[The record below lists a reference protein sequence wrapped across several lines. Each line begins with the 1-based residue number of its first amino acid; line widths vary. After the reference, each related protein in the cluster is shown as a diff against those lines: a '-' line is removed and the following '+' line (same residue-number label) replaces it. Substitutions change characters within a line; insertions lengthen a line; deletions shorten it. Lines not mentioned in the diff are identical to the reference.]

1 MTLLSILLS
10 WFPSI
15 IISLAIGSFIS
26 ICFHPNFLNISCL
39 IFILYGIP
47 LIIYRIHNLFYPIG
61 AGVTYLLDKKYS
73 PWWGSHQIQTIY
85 IAFPVLETLLR
96 LIPGLF
102 SIWLRL
108 WGAKIGKNIYWT
120 PKLEIADRGLIEI
133 GDNVIFGYGIELYSH
148 VIKPKNDNLMLY
160 VKKIKIGNNVFI
172 GAGCRFGPGV
182 NIKDETFIPVT
193 TDLYPNKNA
202 NIN

>member
-15 IISLAIGSFIS
+15 IISLAISSFIS
-26 ICFHPNFLNISCL
+26 ICLHPNFLNISCL
-39 IFILYGIP
+39 IFFLYGIP
-47 LIIYRIHNLFYPIG
+47 LIIYRIHNFFYPLE
-61 AGVTYLLDKKYS
+61 AGVTYLLGKKYS

-133 GDNVIFGYGIELYSH
+133 GENVIFGYGIGLYSH